1 MEKSSWWMNRVPS
14 LQLQTSLTPIKNQLQ
29 PSGQV
34 IGKSN
39 IDCGMAK
46 SIRRKMFYFTSRSWR
61 PRLIAVKWREHAL
74 DQLADIYVAEPNK
87 QRREWLVL
95 CVQQMS
101 ALLGMDAQFLG
112 ESRGGMHRVWF
123 CYPFVVGY
131 TLILGGDI
139 IIFHL
144 ERLQDNSQTLP

>member
-1 MEKSSWWMNRVPS
+1 
-14 LQLQTSLTPIKNQLQ
+14 
-29 PSGQV
+29 
-34 IGKSN
+34 
-39 IDCGMAK
+39 MAV
-46 SIRRKMFYFTSRSWR
+46 RWR
-61 PRLIAVKWREHAL
+61 DHAL
-74 DQLADIYVAEPNK
+74 DQLADIYVAEADQP
-87 QRREWLVL
+87 RREWIVL

-139 IIFHL
+139 VVFHIK
-144 ERLQDNSQTLP
+144 RLRDNPHTLP